1 MRFLLFFSL
10 LFFWFPTV
18 NGQQSTVNSQRSI
31 VNSQRSTVNGQRST
45 VTKFV
50 NPFIGTGGHGHTY
63 PGATAPFGMVQLSP
77 DTRISMLDWDG
88 CSGYHYSD
96 SLIYGF
102 SHTHLSGTGV
112 ADYCDILFM
121 PFTDGVRTEPAEY
134 ASPFKKKKEKAEAG
148 YYSVFL
154 ERDRIKCELT
164 ATERVGVHRYTF
176 PENREKGNLLV
187 DLRHRDEVLE
197 SNLRVVSSDEI
208 AGYRISKAW
217 AKEQHVYF
225 VARFSKPFASSILLD
240 MEKDPREANPSVT
253 SKAIVGLLEF
263 YNDGEPLVVTV
274 GISGTSIEGARKNLE
289 AECAHFDFEKV
300 KSETQTKWANQLS
313 KIEVEGGT
321 DAQKTA
327 FYTALYHTMIVPNIW
342 SDVDGQYRGRDN
354 RSHMFPKEE
363 GQSEASPLSEGR
375 GAGGEAYTVFS
386 LWDTY
391 RACNPLYTILEP
403 RRTNDF
409 VQTFLN
415 QYRESG
421 FLPVWELA
429 ANETDCMI
437 GNHAI
442 PVIADA
448 WAKGIRGY
456 DCKLALEAMMKNAN
470 SDRYGLQWYRE
481 MGFVPSDKEPE
492 SASKTLEYAFDD
504 WCISRMARSMGE
516 QDVAAEFAQRA
527 QSYKNLF
534 DPASGFFRARRGASW
549 HTPFDPFEVN
559 FNYTEANAWQY
570 RFAAPQD
577 VSGMMRL
584 LGGREAFANQ
594 LDSLFSVSAKTT
606 GREQADLT
614 GLIGQYVHGNE
625 PSHHIA
631 YLYNYAGQPWKTQQ
645 RVRQIMD
652 SMYSDQ
658 PDGLSGNEDC
668 GQMSAWLVLSAMG
681 FYPVAPGDPT
691 YSIGTPWF
699 EKVTLNL
706 ENGKAFVLKAPGVS
720 AKNFYVKRMVF
731 NGKEWPKT
739 WLTHEMLTEG
749 GTLEFEM
756 GDKPST
762 WGAVERDCPVSA
774 IMDRA
779 IVPVP
784 FVKSGEAIFKDRT
797 VVELGCADPEA
808 KLRYMFADI
817 TGKVQWRDYTAPFT
831 VDRSQRMFVSA
842 ERGSEKSNTV
852 MVEFRRIRSDLK
864 VLRYNTRYSPQYTAG
879 GDNGLVDGIRGGS
892 DFRTGGW
899 QGFEGA
905 NLDLVIDLGKAQK
918 VKRVRANFLQDENS
932 WIFFPTKLQV
942 EISDDGENFLPAG
955 EALCDTRPTE
965 QGILQ
970 KELSLDL
977 GGKKA
982 RYLRVVGVSLGQCP
996 AAHKGAGH
1004 PCWVFADE
1012 VGVD

>member
-1 MRFLLFFSL
+1 MRTILFVFSL
-10 LFFWFPTV
+10 IGSLATLNAQP
-18 NGQQSTVNSQRSI
+18 STVNRVPSTAHRPP
-31 VNSQRSTVNGQRST
+31 STVNRY
-45 VTKFV
+45 V

-77 DTRISMLDWDG
+77 DTRILMLDWDG

-121 PFTDGVRTEPAEY
+121 PFLDGVRLEPAEY

-148 YYSVFL
+148 YYSVVL

-176 PENREKGNLLV
+176 PENAEKGEIML

-197 SNLRVVSSDEI
+197 SNLSIISNNEI

-225 VARFSKPFASSILLD
+225 VARFSKPFFNSVLLD
-240 MEKDPREANPSVT
+240 MNKTPREANPSVT
-253 SKAIVGLLEF
+253 SKAIVGLLDF
-263 YNDGEPLVVTV
+263 YNDGDPIVVTV

-289 AECAHFDFEKV
+289 AECAHFDFDKV
-300 KSETQTKWANQLS
+300 KSETQAKWTQQLS
-313 KIEVEGGT
+313 KVEVEGGT
-321 DAQKTA
+321 EAQKTA
-327 FYTALYHTMIVPNIW
+327 FYTALYHTMVVPNLW
-342 SDVDGQYRGRDN
+342 SDVDGKYRGRDN
-354 RSHMFPKEE
+354 KIHTLPKGE
-363 GQSEASPLSEGR
+363 GQ
-375 GAGGEAYTVFS
+375 GGVYTVFS

-403 RRTNDF
+403 KRVNSF
-409 VQTFLN
+409 IQTFLN
-415 QYRESG
+415 QYNESG
-421 FLPVWELA
+421 LLPVWELA

-437 GNHAI
+437 GNHSI

-456 DCKLALEAMMKNAN
+456 DGKLALEAMMKNAN
-470 SDRYGLQWYRE
+470 SDRYGLRWYRE
-481 MGFVPSDKEPE
+481 MGFVPSDKEAE
-492 SASKTLEYAFDD
+492 SVSKTLEYAFDD
-504 WCISRMARSMGE
+504 WCISQTARSMGKNDIAE
-516 QDVAAEFAQRA
+516 EFARRA

-534 DPASGFFRARRGASW
+534 DPKSGFFRARRGASW
-549 HTPFDPFEVN
+549 HSPFDPFEVN

-577 VSGMMRL
+577 VSGMMQL
-584 LGGREAFANQ
+584 LGGREGFTNQ
-594 LDSLFSVSAKTT
+594 LDSLFTAHAKTT
-606 GREQADLT
+606 GREQADIT

-625 PSHHIA
+625 PSHHMA

-681 FYPVAPGDPT
+681 IYPVVPGDPIYT
-691 YSIGTPWF
+691 IGTPWF
-699 EKVTLNL
+699 EKTTLHL
-706 ENGKAFVLKAPGVS
+706 DNGNTMQINAPKVS
-720 AKNFYVKRMVF
+720 SKSCYVKGLTY
-731 NGKEWPKT
+731 NGRPWSKS
-739 WLTHEMLTEG
+739 WLSHETLIGG

-756 GDKPST
+756 DNKPGN
-762 WGAVERDCPVSA
+762 WGSAEKDCPVSA
-774 IMDRA
+774 ISDRA
-779 IVPVP
+779 IIPVP
-784 FVKSGEAIFKDRT
+784 HVKSGSTTFKDRT
-797 VVELGCADPEA
+797 VVELGCADPKA
-808 KLRYMFADI
+808 KIKYMLADI
-817 TGKVQWRDYTAPFT
+817 TGKVQWRDYKEPVTI
-831 VDRSQRMFVSA
+831 DRTQRMFMNA
-842 ERGSEKSNTV
+842 ERNNEKSSAV
-852 MVEFRRIRSDLK
+852 MVEFRRIRSDMK
-864 VLRYNTRYSPQYTAG
+864 VLGYKNPYSPQYTAG
-879 GDNGLVDGIRGGS
+879 GDDGLVDGIRGGV

-899 QGFEGA
+899 QGFEGK
-905 NLDLVIDLGKAQK
+905 NLDMIIDLGKQQK
-918 VKRVRANFLQDENS
+918 INRIRANFLQDENS
-932 WIFFPTKLQV
+932 WIFFPTRLQV
-942 EISDDGENFLPAG
+942 EISDDGNTFTPAG
-955 EALCDTRPTE
+955 EVLCDTPPSAM
-965 QGILQ
+965 GILQ
-970 KELSLDL
+970 KELTVDL

-996 AAHKGAGH
+996 ATHKGAGYA
-1004 PCWVFADE
+1004 CWVFSDE
-1012 VGVD
+1012 VSVE

>member
-1 MRFLLFFSL
+1 MNALRILSFCFALCYLL
-10 LFFWFPTV
+10 PTA
-18 NGQQSTVNSQRSI
+18 NCQLNY
-31 VNSQRSTVNGQRST
+31 
-45 VTKFV
+45 V

-121 PFTDGVRTEPAEY
+121 PFLNGVRLEPSEY
-134 ASPFKKKKEKAEAG
+134 ASPFQKKKEKAEAG

-164 ATERVGVHRYTF
+164 ATERVGVHRYTY
-176 PENREKGNLLV
+176 PGNAEKWEVLV
-187 DLRHRDEVLE
+187 DLRHRDEVLDAQL
-197 SNLRVVSSDEI
+197 SVVSSNEI

-225 VARFSKPFASSILLD
+225 VARFSKPFFSNVLLD
-240 MEKDPREANPSVT
+240 MQKTPREANPTVN
-253 SKAIVGLLEF
+253 SKAIVGLLDF
-263 YNDGEPLVVTV
+263 YNDGEPLVITV

-289 AECAHFDFEKV
+289 AECPHYDFEKV
-300 KSETQTKWANQLS
+300 KAETQAKWTKQLS
-313 KIEVEGGT
+313 KIEVEGGSA
-321 DAQKTA
+321 AQKTA
-327 FYTALYHTMIVPNIW
+327 FYTALYHTMVVPNLW
-342 SDVDGQYRGRDN
+342 NDVDGRYRGRDN
-354 RSHMFPKEE
+354 KIH
-363 GQSEASPLSEGR
+363 QSPTLQGGGGR
-375 GAGGEAYTVFS
+375 RGDVYTVFS

-403 RRTNDF
+403 KRVNDF

-415 QYRESG
+415 QYNESG
-421 FLPVWELA
+421 LLPVWELA

-437 GNHAI
+437 GNHSI

-456 DCKLALEAMMKNAN
+456 DGKLALEAMMKNAN
-470 SDRYGLQWYRE
+470 SDRYGLRWYRE
-481 MGFVPSDKEPE
+481 MGFVPSDREAE
-492 SASKTLEYAFDD
+492 SVSKTLEYAYDD
-504 WCISRMARSMGE
+504 WCISQTAKSMG
-516 QDVAAEFAQRA
+516 QNDIADDFARRA

-534 DPASGFFRARRGASW
+534 DPQSGFFRARRGASW
-549 HTPFDPFEVN
+549 HAPFDPFEVN

-577 VSGMMRL
+577 VSGMMKL

-594 LDSLFSVSAKTT
+594 LDSLFTAHAKTT
-606 GREQADLT
+606 GREQADIT

-625 PSHHIA
+625 PSHHMA

-652 SMYSDQ
+652 AMYSDQ

-681 FYPVAPGDPT
+681 IYPVVPGGDPS

-699 EKVTLNL
+699 EKTTIHLD
-706 ENGKAFVLKAPGVS
+706 NGKTFVLNAPDVS
-720 AKNFYVKRMVF
+720 AKKFYVKKVLL
-731 NGKEWPKT
+731 NGKNYSKS

-749 GTLEFEM
+749 GTLEFDM
-756 GDKPST
+756 DSKPGN
-762 WGAVERDCPVSA
+762 WGSDENNCPVSA
-774 IMDRA
+774 ITSRS

-784 FVKSGEAIFKDRT
+784 FVKSGATIFKDKT
-797 VVELGCADPEA
+797 EIELGCADPEV
-808 KLRYMFADI
+808 KMRYMFADI
-817 TGKVQWRDYTAPFT
+817 VGKVHWRDYTGKIT
-831 VDRSQRMFVSA
+831 VDRSQRMFLNA
-842 ERGSEKSNTV
+842 ERGNDKSNTV
-852 MVEFRRIRSDLK
+852 MVEFRRIRSNMK
-864 VLRYNTRYSPQYTAG
+864 VLEYKTLYSSQYTAG
-879 GDNGLVDGIRGGS
+879 GDDGLVDGVRGGS

-905 NLDLVIDLGKAQK
+905 NLDMVIDLGKQQK
-918 VKRVRANFLQDENS
+918 INRVRANFLQDENS

-942 EISDDGENFLPAG
+942 EISDDGKTFVPAG
-955 EALCDTRPTE
+955 EALCDIPPSET
-965 QGILQ
+965 GFLQ
-970 KELSLDL
+970 KELSIELT
-977 GGKKA
+977 GKKA
-982 RYLRVVGVSLGQCP
+982 RYLRVVAVSLGQCP
-996 AAHKGAGH
+996 ATHKGAGH
-1004 PCWVFADE
+1004 ACWVFADE
-1012 VGVD
+1012 IAVE

>member
-1 MRFLLFFSL
+1 MNTIRGLSLFFLLILSFS
-10 LFFWFPTV
+10 TV
-18 NGQQSTVNSQRSI
+18 NGQQSTVNRY
-31 VNSQRSTVNGQRST
+31 
-45 VTKFV
+45 V

-88 CSGYHYSD
+88 CSGYHYAD

-121 PFTDGVRTEPAEY
+121 PFTSKVQLEPSEY
-134 ASPFKKKKEKAEAG
+134 AAAFKKKKEKAEAG

-164 ATERVGVHRYTF
+164 ATERVGVHRYTY
-176 PENREKGNLLV
+176 PGNSEKGQVLV
-187 DLRHRDEVLE
+187 DLRHRDEVLDAQL
-197 SNLRVVSSDEI
+197 SIVNNYEI

-225 VARFSKPFASSILLD
+225 VARFSKPVFSSILLD
-240 MEKDPREANPSVT
+240 MAKDPREANPLVT
-253 SKAIVGLLEF
+253 SKAVVGVLEF
-263 YNDGEPLVVTV
+263 FNDGEPLVITV
-274 GISGTSIEGARKNLE
+274 GLSGTDIEGARKNLE
-289 AECAHFDFEKV
+289 TECDHFDFDKV
-300 KSETQTKWANQLS
+300 KSETQAKWDRQLS
-313 KIEVEGGT
+313 KIEVDGGT
-321 DAQKTA
+321 EAQKMS
-327 FYTALYHTMIVPNIW
+327 FYTALYHTMIVPNLW
-342 SDVDGQYRGRDN
+342 SDVDGRYRGRDN
-354 RSHMFPKEE
+354 KMHK
-363 GQSEASPLSEGR
+363 LS
-375 GAGGEAYTVFS
+375 AGDQYTVFS

-391 RACNPLYTILEP
+391 RACNPLYTIMEP
-403 RRTNDF
+403 KRVNDF

-415 QYRESG
+415 QYNHSG
-421 FLPVWELA
+421 LLPVWELA

-456 DCKLALEAMMKNAN
+456 DGKLALEAMMKNAN
-470 SDRYGLQWYRE
+470 SDRYGLKWYRE
-481 MGFVPSDKEPE
+481 MGFVPSDEEAE

-504 WCISRMARSMGE
+504 WCISRMARSMGKN
-516 QDVAAEFAQRA
+516 DIAKEFARRA

-534 DPASGFFRARRGASW
+534 DPESGFFRARRGASW

-577 VSGMMRL
+577 VSGMMKL
-584 LGGREAFANQ
+584 LGGREKFASQ

-606 GREQADLT
+606 GREQADIT
-614 GLIGQYVHGNE
+614 GMIGQYVHGNE
-625 PSHHIA
+625 PSHHMA

-681 FYPVAPGDPT
+681 FYPVVPGDPT
-691 YSIGTPWF
+691 YAIGTPWF
-699 EKVTLNL
+699 EKTTIRLD
-706 ENGKAFVLKAPGVS
+706 NGNSFVIKAPKVS
-720 AKNFYVKRMVF
+720 TRNFYIKKLKF
-731 NGKEWPKT
+731 NGKDYSKT
-739 WLTHEMLTEG
+739 WLSHDMLTGG

-756 GDKPST
+756 DNTPT
-762 WGAVERDCPVSA
+762 PWGAAESDSPVSA
-774 IMDRA
+774 ITERA

-784 FVKSGEAIFKDRT
+784 FIKSGATVFKERT
-797 VVELGCADPEA
+797 IIELGCADPKA
-808 KLRYMFADI
+808 KIRYMFADI
-817 TGKVQWRDYTAPFT
+817 TGKVQWRNYTGPLT
-831 VDRSQRMFVSA
+831 VDRSQRMFVTA
-842 ERGSEKSNTV
+842 ERGNEKSNPV

-864 VLRYNTRYSPQYTAG
+864 VLRYQTKYSLQYTAG
-879 GDNGLVDGIRGGS
+879 GDDGLIDGIRGGS

-905 NLDLVIDLGKAQK
+905 DLDMIIDLGKLQK
-918 VKRVRANFLQDENS
+918 INRVRINFLQDENS
-932 WIFFPTKLQV
+932 WIFFPIRLQV
-942 EISDDGENFLPAG
+942 EISDDGITFIPAG
-955 EALCDTRPTE
+955 ETLSNTSPLET
-965 QGILQ
+965 GILQ
-970 KELSLDL
+970 KELSLEL
-977 GGKKA
+977 NGKKA
-982 RYLRVVGVSLGQCP
+982 RYIRVVGVSLGQCP
-996 AAHKGAGH
+996 PSHKGAGH
-1004 PCWVFADE
+1004 ACWVFADE
-1012 VGVD
+1012 VIVD